1 MEEEI
6 SKYGGGNFQMM
17 RPYIDKSEDNF
28 LRAVVSCQLVPDR
41 EEATQRWS
49 RVGARQNHLKNNVE
63 KLASSYMVN
72 IWYIFSFISALGQWA
87 SDSLIGTESSPRH
100 F

>member
-6 SKYGGGNFQMM
+6 SKYGGVNFQMM

-49 RVGARQNHLKNNVE
+49 RVRARQNHLKNNVE
-63 KLASSYMVN
+63 KLASSFNMVN
-72 IWYIFSFISALGQWA
+72 IWYIFSFISALGQ
-87 SDSLIGTESSPRH
+87 
-100 F
+100 

>member
-6 SKYGGGNFQMM
+6 SKYVGGNFQMM

-28 LRAVVSCQLVPDR
+28 LRAVVICQLVPDR

-49 RVGARQNHLKNNVE
+49 RVGARQNHLETSGKVGF
-63 KLASSYMVN
+63 KL
-72 IWYIFSFISALGQWA
+72 
-87 SDSLIGTESSPRH
+87 
-100 F
+100 